1 MRNDKKWIII
11 KIEIEMKTK
20 QKNNDDDDDNI
31 NWWETYFMNQSNQS
45 INLLKWPEKSNKRG
59 HWMQILQVEKR
70 GFHHIRWWW
79 QW

>member
-20 QKNNDDDDDNI
+20 QKNNDDDDDKI

-45 INLLKWPEKSNKRG
+45 INLLKWPEKKQQKRSLNANFTR
-59 HWMQILQVEKR
+59 WKKR
-70 GFHHIRWWW
+70 ISSH
-79 QW
+79 